1 MIKYQEAIS
10 LIDQVSLKLGNE
22 TISILD
28 SINRVCAK
36 DILSPSRNPSSNN
49 TAFDGFAVIAKE
61 TKGLSLK
68 KNKKFKILKTIAA
81 GNDPKINNYEKNST
95 VEIMTGGLVPKP
107 FDSIIFSIKKKTD
120 THSS

>member
-1 MIKYQEAIS
+1 MNTIYPEPYLLEENLKGWAMIKYQEAIS

-61 TKGLSLK
+61 TKGPSLK
-68 KNKKFKILKTIAA
+68 KNKKFKILKI
-81 GNDPKINNYEKNST
+81 
-95 VEIMTGGLVPKP
+95 
-107 FDSIIFSIKKKTD
+107 
-120 THSS
+120 